1 MQSGPPSKQRKIE
14 PFISYIDKGCGSGLL
29 EKQSDDSRLRE
40 DIYRLILAE
49 DAEVQLEA
57 LFAKAEGSERLHLKK
72 ILAHFAGSDTLQAS
86 ASAELKKVEEIS
98 KTVLHKNTQDPF
110 RAATP
115 NSGNSEFRKTLE
127 TLQL

>member
-14 PFISYIDKGCGSGLL
+14 PFISYIGKGCGSGLL
-29 EKQSDDSRLRE
+29 GKQSDDSRLRE

-72 ILAHFAGSDTLQAS
+72 ILAHFAGSDTLQAL
-86 ASAELKKVEEIS
+86 ASAELKKVEEIF
-98 KTVLHKNTQDPF
+98 KTKLAQKPAGSF
-110 RAATP
+110 
-115 NSGNSEFRKTLE
+115 
-127 TLQL
+127 